1 MKSLEKNEIYKR
13 TYSFAIDV
21 IKIYRELKENNNE
34 YALFEQFLRSGTSIG
49 ANTREALAG
58 QSKRD
63 FIAKLSIALKEANE
77 TDYWLKLFVDSDILD
92 EKRVED
98 YLEKL
103 KIIIK
108 MITKIINTTK
118 RNMKR

>member
-77 TDYWLKLFVDSDILD
+77 TDYWLKLFVDTDILD